1 MTRIALVT
9 GAAGFT
15 GRYMVEALRRNR
27 YRVVALGDCPEAV
40 GDQWI
45 SCDLTDQA
53 QVHAA
58 VAPLAPEFVVHLAAV
73 SFVDHERDEDFYRTN
88 VIGTNNLLRALSEG
102 PKPRKILL
110 ASSANVYGR
119 CAEQPF
125 TENTCPAPVNH
136 YAASKLAMEHL
147 ARNWFDSLPI
157 VITRP
162 FNYTGPGQSEKFLV
176 PKVVAYFRGSRKL
189 RFTWGIS
196 LSNGISWTLMH
207 LIEAYMLLL
216 NSEICSEIVNICTGN
231 TLSVSR
237 IVEYLNQ
244 IAGYRI
250 KVEIDTDLVRSA
262 DIPRLIGSNE
272 KLANS
277 PASGR
282 TGSFSKRCAVC
293 INILA
298 AQSYNK
304 VEPRLLVSHRHDLR
318 LNSTRLRSV

>member
-15 GRYMVEALRRNR
+15 GRYMVEALRRNQ

-102 PKPRKILL
+102 SKPRKILL

-136 YAASKLAMEHL
+136 YAASKLAMEYL

-162 FNYTGPGQSEKFLV
+162 FNYTGPGQSEKFVV
-176 PKVVAYFRGSRKL
+176 PKLVAHFRSQE
-189 RFTWGIS
+189 TS
-196 LSNGISWTLMH
+196 VH
-207 LIEAYMLLL
+207 LGNVTVERDFMDVDDLVEAYIRLL
-216 NSEICSEIVNICTGN
+216 NSEVCSEVVNICTGN
-231 TLSVSR
+231 ALSVSR

-244 IAGYRI
+244 IAGYNI
-250 KVEIDTDLVRSA
+250 KVEIDVNLVRST
-262 DIPRLIGSNE
+262 DIPKLVGSND
-272 KLANS
+272 KLA
-277 PASGR
+277 R
-282 TGSFSKRCAVC
+282 LTGFTPRRSFFETLRRMYQHPGS
-293 INILA
+293 A
-298 AQSYNK
+298 ALK
-304 VEPRLLVSHRHDLR
+304 LG
-318 LNSTRLRSV
+318 

>member
-15 GRYMVEALRRNR
+15 GRYMVEALRRNQ
-27 YRVVALGDCPEAV
+27 YRVVALGDCPEEV

-102 PKPRKILL
+102 SKPRKILL

-125 TENTCPAPVNH
+125 TEITCPAPVNH

-162 FNYTGPGQSEKFLV
+162 FNYTGPGQSEKFVV
-176 PKVVAYFRGSRKL
+176 PKLVAHFRTRETS
-189 RFTWGIS
+189 I
-196 LSNGISWTLMH
+196 H
-207 LIEAYMLLL
+207 LGNIAVERDFMDVDDLVEAYIRLL
-216 NSEICSEIVNICTGN
+216 NSEVCSEIVNICAGN
-231 TLSVSR
+231 TLSVFR

-244 IAGYRI
+244 IAGYNI
-250 KVEIDTDLVRSA
+250 KVEIDPALVRSA
-262 DIPRLIGSNE
+262 DIPRLVGSNE
-272 KLANS
+272 KLA
-277 PASGR
+277 R
-282 TGSFSKRCAVC
+282 LTGFR
-293 INILA
+293 
-298 AQSYNK
+298 
-304 VEPRLLVSHRHDLR
+304 PHRPFFETLR
-318 LNSTRLRSV
+318 RMYKHPGNGALQLR

>member
-176 PKVVAYFRGSRKL
+176 PKVVAHFRARETSIHLGNITVERD
-189 RFTWGIS
+189 FMDIDD
-196 LSNGISWTLMH
+196 

-272 KLANS
+272 KLAKL
-277 PASGR
+277 
-282 TGSFSKRCAVC
+282 TGFRPHRQFFETLRRMYQHPGGAVV
-293 INILA
+293 
-298 AQSYNK
+298 QQG
-304 VEPRLLVSHRHDLR
+304 
-318 LNSTRLRSV
+318 